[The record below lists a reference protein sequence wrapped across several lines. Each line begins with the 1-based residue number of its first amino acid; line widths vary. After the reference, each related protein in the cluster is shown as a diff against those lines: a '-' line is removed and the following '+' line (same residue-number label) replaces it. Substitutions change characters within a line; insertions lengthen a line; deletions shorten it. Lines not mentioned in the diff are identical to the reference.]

1 MVHSHE
7 NIKLSNKEEILNKI
21 NEQTNVPMSKEIFKH
36 KLIENGISS
45 YDFKTQDTNEFTSII
60 DTFKKLSKGNYKV
73 VDFWFNKYNKE
84 GCVKPHNH
92 KPIEDNDLN
101 WLAGVYYPLKD
112 KNSGN
117 LILNKKELNIQED
130 DFILFDIEDI
140 HSSLPNKSN
149 ERIVFSI
156 NMKECNE

>member
-7 NIKLSNKEEILNKI
+7 NIKLNNKEQILKKI
-21 NEQTNVPMSKEIFKH
+21 NEKTNVAISKDILKH
-36 KLIENGISS
+36 DLVENGVSS
-45 YDFKTQDTNEFTSII
+45 YRFNLDDSDEFKSII
-60 DTFKKLSKGNYKV
+60 NTFKKLSKGNYEV

-84 GCVKPHNH
+84 GFVKPHNH
-92 KPIEDNDLN
+92 KPSKDKNLN

-117 LILNKKELNIQED
+117 LILNKKELDIQED
-130 DFILFDIEDI
+130 DFVLFDSEDI
-140 HSSLPNKSN
+140 HYSLPNKSN
-149 ERIVFSI
+149 ERVVFSI